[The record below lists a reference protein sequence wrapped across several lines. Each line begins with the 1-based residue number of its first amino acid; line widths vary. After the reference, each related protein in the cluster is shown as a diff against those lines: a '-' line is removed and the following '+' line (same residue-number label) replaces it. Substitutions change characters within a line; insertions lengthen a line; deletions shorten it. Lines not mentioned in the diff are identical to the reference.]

1 MYVRMVIGEA
11 VSAEQVHELVR
22 LAKTAFE
29 QMDET
34 EAEQPFYN
42 VMVEEG
48 GNMVVVETRF
58 KTREECIRFHS
69 SRVYRLFVQATQHLL
84 LGSYVVKMF
93 KEAEA

>member
-34 EAEQPFYN
+34 EVEQPEYL
-42 VMVEEG
+42 VMVEDG
-48 GNMVVVETRF
+48 GNMVVIETRF
-58 KTREECIRFHS
+58 KTRDHCLKFHS

-84 LGSYVVKMF
+84 VGNYVVKMF
-93 KEAEA
+93 MEG